1 MLNQLDTLIGFAVVM
16 AVVSLLITIVTQ
28 MVSAGLGLRGKYL
41 ADALET
47 MIHKIDPTINDQVHD
62 LGEQLAKW
70 ILTHPVLSDSG
81 LPMSPNGWDQIP
93 LIAWLRRRW
102 RIASAIRPDEL
113 FQILQD
119 VAGVSP
125 NKALEKH
132 AELEVMAALA
142 REALVDQK
150 KREEASKLAN
160 DRADKMAEEEKKA
173 KEAAIAAAQDAARN
187 QDPKAKVAASRDAAP
202 KTLVAQNAAKVTT
215 QAKEIAKKARDAVGD
230 VAKAKE
236 FAVQAAM
243 RAAAAKLLSGL
254 YVPSA
259 TQTVPAEDVTSAVM
273 IKEIVEEAKR
283 RNLL

>member
-1 MLNQLDTLIGFAVVM
+1 M

-47 MIHKIDPTINDQVHD
+47 MIYKIDPTIRDQVHD

-70 ILTHPVLSDSG
+70 ILTHPVLSDSI

-93 LIAWLRRRW
+93 GIAWLRRRW

-125 NKALEKH
+125 DKALEKH
-132 AELEVMAALA
+132 DELEEMAAAA
-142 REALVDQK
+142 RDALVDQE
-150 KREEASKLAN
+150 KRKQVSKLAS

-173 KEAAIAAAQDAARN
+173 KEAAIAAAQGAARS
-187 QDPKAKVAASRDAAP
+187 QDPKAKLTVSKDAAL
-202 KTLVAQNAAKVTT
+202 KTLAAQNAAKVTT
-215 QAKEIAKKARDAVGD
+215 QAKEIAKKTLDAVGD
-230 VAKAKE
+230 AAKAKE
-236 FAVQAAM
+236 FALQAAM
-243 RAAAAKLLSGL
+243 RAAAAKLLAGL
-254 YVPSA
+254 YVPPV
-259 TQTVPAEDVTSAVM
+259 TQTVPAEDVTGADMV
-273 IKEIVEEAKR
+273 KEIVGEAK
-283 RNLL
+283 